1 MDPKMYDSA
10 GAEHLEEKRVEVPL
24 AKVPHG
30 KLTQVNAASVALAAA
45 VVAQKPSL
53 WSKNML
59 K

>member
-1 MDPKMYDSA
+1 MDPQTDDSA
-10 GAEHLEEKRVEVPL
+10 GAEHLGENRVDVPVE
-24 AKVPHG
+24 KVPHG

-53 WSKNML
+53 LSKNML